1 MKVNIK
7 ILTYL
12 LSKNHFTAEIVEAIL
27 VLNSIEVDVRLT
39 ITLLYYINSFVSLAQ
54 LSTSDAIIL
63 FSNNTFQEIL

>member
-54 LSTSDAIIL
+54 LSTCDAIIL